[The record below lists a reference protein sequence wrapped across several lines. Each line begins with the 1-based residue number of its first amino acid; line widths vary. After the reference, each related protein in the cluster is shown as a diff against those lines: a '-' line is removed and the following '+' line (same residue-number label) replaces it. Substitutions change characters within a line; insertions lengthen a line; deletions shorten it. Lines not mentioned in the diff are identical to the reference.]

1 MHTPDR
7 ATALLDEAVRI
18 ALAAGTLLV
27 LLIPPARGMHEALG
41 WLPLWLVGMPAA
53 AWWALRRGNGEAG
66 AMQPDRAGSALSRRV
81 ARRPQALRR
90 GTRLR
95 PAALRRA
102 A

>member
-18 ALAAGTLLV
+18 ALATGVLLV
-27 LLIPPARGMHEALG
+27 LLLPPARGMHDAVG

-53 AWWALRRGNGEAG
+53 AWWALRRRA
-66 AMQPDRAGSALSRRV
+66 ASVSPTRAGHAASVPRRR
-81 ARRPQALRR
+81 AAGPQALRR
-90 GTRLR
+90 STRPRL
-95 PAALRRA
+95 AALRRA